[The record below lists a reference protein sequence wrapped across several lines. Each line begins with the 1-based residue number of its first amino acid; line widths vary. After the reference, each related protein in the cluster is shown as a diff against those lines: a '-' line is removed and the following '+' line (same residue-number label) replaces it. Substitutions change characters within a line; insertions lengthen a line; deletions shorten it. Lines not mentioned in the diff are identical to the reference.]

1 MRLIDPD
8 NYQLGYDNYVEYPEQ
23 QLVFPEFVEWRED
36 QQDVAAVTSLLR
48 RPQQL
53 IFPEIIEWLIKE
65 INNEDK
71 EDLIVTCSRGCGRM
85 RECNP
90 YSCQNDWKPTPSG
103 SNYQ

>member
-8 NYQLGYDNYVEYPEQ
+8 NYQLGYDNYVEYPEEPK
-23 QLVFPEFVEWRED
+23 QLVFGWYE
-36 QQDVAAVTSLLR
+36 
-48 RPQQL
+48 
-53 IFPEIIEWLIKE
+53 
-65 INNEDK
+65 